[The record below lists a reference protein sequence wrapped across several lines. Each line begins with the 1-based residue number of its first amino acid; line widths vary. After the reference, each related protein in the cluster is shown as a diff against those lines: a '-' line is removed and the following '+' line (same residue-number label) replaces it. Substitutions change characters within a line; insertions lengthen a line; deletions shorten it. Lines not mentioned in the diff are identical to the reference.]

1 MLGGGL
7 WGAATEATS
16 EPPNTCIQLAVLGWL
31 RIEEVVPLPEV
42 EGIPTPPG
50 CSWVGRPPGSPSPS
64 SPSSRTAPAPS
75 GARDE
80 PPARS
85 ASA

>member
-42 EGIPTPPG
+42 EGIPIPTWLLLG
-50 CSWVGRPPGSPSPS
+50 G
-64 SPSSRTAPAPS
+64 TATGIAVALLAQLAN
-75 GARDE
+75 GAGAKRRARRA
-80 PPARS
+80 ARS
-85 ASA
+85 LASA